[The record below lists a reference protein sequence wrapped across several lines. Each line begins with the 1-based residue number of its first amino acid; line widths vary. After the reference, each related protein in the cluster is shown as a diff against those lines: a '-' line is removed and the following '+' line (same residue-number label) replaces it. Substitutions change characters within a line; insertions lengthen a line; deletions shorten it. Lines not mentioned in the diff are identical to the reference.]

1 MSRPVTSQ
9 TQPIPQPIPQP
20 TAQPKAARVK
30 RPVRFTDAFIKAL
43 PTTGK
48 RYDVREASKSGLTV
62 RVGASGSKVWQLQFR
77 HEGKPWRL
85 TLGPYPRLS
94 LAAAN
99 VKAAEARQKVEL
111 GDNPARDTVAA
122 NRIARAAQ
130 TVSELADDYLDK
142 WAIDGKRGRR
152 SPENIAEDRR
162 IIEKDVRP
170 VWGDRKARSITR
182 GDVAALL
189 DEIKG
194 RGAPVQANRTL
205 TVLRAMFRK
214 AEQRGIVDA
223 SPCAGMERPTTEER
237 RRVFLDDET
246 IRSFWLGLLT
256 AKTVEASRLVLR
268 LVLVTAQRKG
278 EVCLIEK
285 ADLDLGRGTWFQP
298 GRKVKN
304 GRDHLVPL
312 SPLAVDLL
320 RKAWALSGD
329 SRWLFPSRAGSGA
342 DPITGGALDHAMR
355 NNRAALGLVGMDA
368 EGGMIEGA
376 GLVPTPH
383 DLRRTAASNMTAAG
397 IPRLHVDQLLNHVD
411 GSVGAT
417 YDLHTYWPEK
427 LRAVAVWEERLLDIV
442 ERRQPDSNVV
452 PMTGTGPQR

>member
-1 MSRPVTSQ
+1 MSSGRT
-9 TQPIPQPIPQP
+9 
-20 TAQPKAARVK
+20 K
-30 RPVRFTDAFIKAL
+30 RPVRFVDAFIKGL

-48 RYDVREASKSGLTV
+48 RYDVREASKSGLTI

-77 HEGKPWRL
+77 YEGKPWRM
-85 TLGPYPRLS
+85 TLGPYPKVS
-94 LAAAN
+94 VAVAN
-99 VKAAEARQKVEL
+99 LKAAEARQALDL
-111 GDNPARDTVAA
+111 GNNPARETVEA

-130 TVSELADDYLDK
+130 TVSELADDYLGK
-142 WAIDGKRGRR
+142 WAVDGKRGRR

-170 VWGDRKARSITR
+170 VWGDRKARTITR

-214 AEQRGIVDA
+214 AEQRDIIDA
-223 SPCAGMERPTTEER
+223 NPCAGLERPTTEER
-237 RRVFLDDET
+237 RQVFLDDET
-246 IRSFWLGLLT
+246 IRSFWLGLPT
-256 AKTVEASRLVLR
+256 AKMMEISRLVLR

-278 EVCLIEK
+278 EVCEIEK
-285 ADLDLGRGTWFQP
+285 ADLDLDRGTWFLP

-304 GRDHLVPL
+304 RRDHLVPL

-320 RKAWALSGD
+320 RQAWALSGG
-329 SRWLFPSRAGSGA
+329 SSWLFPSRVGGGV
-342 DPITGGALDHAMR
+342 DPVKASSINHAMR
-355 NNRAALGLVGMDA
+355 NNRKELGLVGMDA
-368 EGGMIEGA
+368 EGSMIEVAGA
-376 GLVPTPH
+376 VPTPH

-411 GSVGAT
+411 GSVGAI

-427 LRAVAVWEERLLDIV
+427 QRTVAVWEARLLDIV
-442 ERRQPDSNVV
+442 ERREPDSNVV
-452 PMTGTGPQR
+452 SMTGSGA